1 MYNLNVSMR
10 IWTSAFFL
18 CGSALVWGQAQSPG
32 NGVEVSSQVK
42 RDLSPPLRTIHPEV
56 DTRPP
61 HEKFRG
67 SIRPNG
73 PVSTSPDAAVQF
85 AGGRLVST
93 QSGLNLLG
101 VGSGFF
107 GPAGAFTVNAPP
119 SGSHG
124 AVCATQFVERVN
136 RAFSGIDKAT

>member
-1 MYNLNVSMR
+1 MR

-18 CGSALVWGQAQSPG
+18 CGLCLVRGQAQSPG
-32 NGVEVSSQVK
+32 NRVEVSSQGK
-42 RDLSPPLRTIHPEV
+42 RDLSPPLRTIHPDV

-67 SIRPNG
+67 SIQPNG

-101 VGSGFF
+101 VGLGFV
-107 GPAGAFTVNAPP
+107 GPAGSFTVNSAP
-119 SGSHG
+119 S
-124 AVCATQFVERVN
+124 
-136 RAFSGIDKAT
+136 D